1 MDSTLKLLKNMI
13 ATVARALGDKLLQE
27 VAFVGGC
34 ATGLLVTDTFTKE
47 GIRYTEDVDLIV
59 GVMGYPGWV
68 KLQKELASKGFSAS
82 PADEH
87 ICRMRLGELKVDF
100 MPDDENVLGFSNRWY
115 RQALQNAQDFQ
126 LLDNLVIRLV
136 TAPYFIATKLEAY
149 KGRGNNDPISS
160 HDFEDILTII
170 DGRPSLIDELKDL
183 DVPVREY
190 VAAEI
195 GLVLRHQS
203 LGYAVLGSVKGDNG
217 RADLIH
223 DRLAAISSL

>member
-1 MDSTLKLLKNMI
+1 MI
-13 ATVARALGDKLLQE
+13 ATVARALGNELLRE

-34 ATGLLVTDTFTKE
+34 ATGLLVTDTFTME

-59 GVMGYPGWV
+59 GVVGYPGWV
-68 KLQKELASKGFSAS
+68 KLQNTLASKGFSAS
-82 PADEH
+82 PEDEY

-100 MPDDENVLGFSNRWY
+100 MPDDENILGFSNRWY
-115 RQALQNAQDFQ
+115 RQALQNAKDFQ
-126 LLDNLVIRLV
+126 LLDDLIVRLV

-149 KGRGNNDPISS
+149 KGRGKNDPISS
-160 HDFEDILTII
+160 HDFEDILTIV
-170 DGRPSLIDELKDL
+170 DGRPRLLDELKHL
-183 DVPVREY
+183 DAPIREY

-223 DRLAAISSL
+223 DRLVAISNL